1 MPFANYA
8 RWKLFNQIYPPPTDG
23 QQKLLLPLC
32 TGEKRIIWLCGRQ
45 VGKTELLA
53 RLVVDLILDGKQLL
67 WVAPTHDLA
76 QIGYERTAQRF
87 AQFMQLLPP
96 SYRKFARYKNSAPY
110 HIKWRYTGGQCK
122 WLTAKNYRQ
131 LQGYTLDWVVIDEC
145 ASIDDLQ
152 HILDSY
158 LIPTISIKMGGILL
172 ASTPRGYGDFAK
184 LAESDE
190 YYTVHL
196 TTLDGGLVSQQFL
209 DEQQE
214 RYRKRG
220 AEHLFEQEF
229 LGTVIKNAGKYFT
242 REPIVSDTQPQW
254 TTTTRCV
261 IGADWGYTSP
271 FAAVRVITD
280 GHRYYVDEMVY
291 ETKLTPEQQAERL
304 STLAKSQR
312 NTTIV
317 IDPSTPDSAIRTY
330 KLYGIAPKPAQNDR
344 IGGWQL
350 IRDLLEHDRLWVSP
364 KCNYLLDEWEQ
375 AEYNIKRTDDLIAD
389 NDHALDALRYAIA
402 ECYQRYTE
410 PQPITYHTLLQQQ
423 PRRYQSPAIPRKY
436 R

>member
-1 MPFANYA
+1 MPFANHA
-8 RWKLFNQIYPPPTDG
+8 RFKLFNTIYPPLTAG

-32 TGEKRIIWLCGRQ
+32 TGEKRVIWMCGRQ

-53 RLVVDLILDGKQLL
+53 RMVVDQILDGKQLL

-87 AQFMQLLPP
+87 SQFLQLLPP
-96 SYRKFARYKNSAPY
+96 NYRKFARYRNSAPY
-110 HIKWRYTGGQCK
+110 HIKWLYTGGQCK

-131 LQGYTLDWVVIDEC
+131 LQGYTLDWVVIDES

-158 LIPTISIKMGGILL
+158 LIPTISVKMGGILL

-190 YYTVHL
+190 YAVVHL

-209 DEQQE
+209 DEQRE

-229 LGTVIKNAGKYFT
+229 LGVVIKNAGRYFT
-242 REPIVSDTQPQW
+242 REPIISDTPPDW
-254 TTTTRCV
+254 VSSTRCV
-261 IGADWGYTSP
+261 IGVDWGYTSP
-271 FAAVRVITD
+271 FACVRVLTD
-280 GHRYYVDEMVY
+280 GHTYYVDEMVY

-304 STLAKSQR
+304 ATLAKPYR

-317 IDPSTPDSAIRTY
+317 IDPSTPDSAIKTY
-330 KLYGIAPKPAQNDR
+330 RYYGVATKPASNDR

-364 KCNYLLDEWEQ
+364 KCHYLLDEWND
-375 AEYNIKRTDDLIAD
+375 AEYDIKRTDDLVAES
-389 NDHALDALRYAIA
+389 DHALDALRYAIA
-402 ECYQRYTE
+402 ECYQRYTP

-423 PRRYQSPAIPRKY
+423 PRKYQPLSVSRKY

>member
-1 MPFANYA
+1 MPFANYS
-8 RWKLFNQIYPPPTDG
+8 RFKLFNTIYSPPTAG

-32 TGEKRIIWLCGRQ
+32 TGEKRVIWLCGRQ

-87 AQFMQLLPP
+87 AQFTQLLPA

-110 HIKWRYTGGQCK
+110 HIKWQYTGGMCK

-131 LQGYTLDWVVIDEC
+131 LQGYTLDWVVIDES

-158 LIPTISIKMGGILL
+158 LIPTISVRMGGILL

-184 LAESDE
+184 LAETDE
-190 YYTVHL
+190 YHTVHL

-220 AEHLFEQEF
+220 AEHLFSQEF
-229 LGTVIKNAGKYFT
+229 LGVVIMNAGKYFT
-242 REPIVSDTQPQW
+242 REPVISDTPPDW

-261 IGADWGYTSP
+261 VGVDWGYTSP
-271 FAAVRVITD
+271 FACVRIITD
-280 GHRYYVDEMVY
+280 GSKYYVDELVY
-291 ETKLTPEQQAERL
+291 ETKLTPEQQAERIA
-304 STLAKSQR
+304 TLAKQQR

-364 KCNYLLDEWEQ
+364 KCHYLLDEWSS

-423 PRRYQSPAIPRKY
+423 PRKYQSPVLPRKY

>member
-1 MPFANYA
+1 MPFANHA
-8 RWKLFNQIYPPPTDG
+8 RFKLFNQIYPPPTQG
-23 QQKLLLPLC
+23 QEKLLLPLC
-32 TGEKRIIWLCGRQ
+32 TGEKRVIWLCGRQ

-53 RLVVDLILDGKQLL
+53 RLTVDLILDGKQLL

-87 AQFMQLLPP
+87 AQFLQLYHN

-110 HIKWRYTGGQCK
+110 HIKWQYTGGMCK

-158 LIPTISIKMGGILL
+158 LIPTISVKMGGILL

-196 TTLDGGLVSQQFL
+196 TTLEGGLVSQEFL

-214 RYRKRG
+214 RYHKRG

-229 LGTVIKNAGKYFT
+229 LGNVIKTSGKYFT
-242 REPIVSDTQPQW
+242 RDPIISADKPNW
-254 TTTTRCV
+254 LNSTRCV
-261 IGADWGYTSP
+261 IGVDWGYTSP
-271 FAAVRVITD
+271 FACVRVITD
-280 GHRYYVDEMVY
+280 GHKYYVDELVY
-291 ETKLTPEQQAERL
+291 ETKLTPEQQAERIA
-304 STLAKSQR
+304 TLAKAQR

-317 IDPSTPDSAIRTY
+317 IDPSTPDSAVKTY
-330 KLYGIAPKPAQNDR
+330 KLYGISAKPANNDR

-364 KCNYLLDEWEQ
+364 KCHYLLEEWQE

-389 NDHALDALRYAIA
+389 SDHALDSLRYAIS

-423 PRRYQSPAIPRKY
+423 PRRYQSPVLPRKY

>member
-1 MPFANYA
+1 MPFANHA
-8 RWKLFNQIYPPPTDG
+8 RFKLFNQIYPPPTQG
-23 QQKLLLPLC
+23 QEKLLLPLC
-32 TGEKRIIWLCGRQ
+32 TGEKRVIWLCGRQ

-53 RLVVDLILDGKQLL
+53 RLTVDLILDGKQLL

-87 AQFMQLLPP
+87 AQFLQLYHN

-110 HIKWRYTGGQCK
+110 HIKWQYTGGMCK

-158 LIPTISIKMGGILL
+158 LIPTISVKMGGILL

-196 TTLDGGLVSQQFL
+196 TTLEGGLVSQEFL

-214 RYRKRG
+214 RYHKRG

-229 LGTVIKNAGKYFT
+229 LGNVIKTSGKYFT
-242 REPIVSDTQPQW
+242 RDPIISADKPNW
-254 TTTTRCV
+254 LNSTRCV
-261 IGADWGYTSP
+261 IGVDWGYTSP

-280 GHRYYVDEMVY
+280 GHRYYVDELVY
-291 ETKLTPEQQAERL
+291 ETKLTPEQQAERIA
-304 STLAKSQR
+304 TLAKAQR

-317 IDPSTPDSAIRTY
+317 IDPSTPDSAVKTY
-330 KLYGIAPKPAQNDR
+330 KLYGISAKPANNDR

-364 KCNYLLDEWEQ
+364 KCHYLLEEWQE

-389 NDHALDALRYAIA
+389 SDHALDSLRYAIS

-423 PRRYQSPAIPRKY
+423 PRRYQSPTITRKY

>member
-1 MPFANYA
+1 MPFTNYT
-8 RWKLFNQIYPPPTDG
+8 RFKLFNTIYPALTAG
-23 QQKLLLPLC
+23 QEQLLRPLC
-32 TGEKRIIWLCGRQ
+32 TGEKRVIWMCGRQ

-53 RLVVDLILDGKQLL
+53 RLVVDLVLDGKQIL

-87 AQFMQLLPP
+87 AQFLQLYN
-96 SYRKFARYKNSAPY
+96 STYRKFARYKNSAPY
-110 HIKWRYTGGQCK
+110 HIKWLYTGGMCK

-131 LQGYTLDWVVIDEC
+131 LQGYTLDWVVVDES

-158 LIPTISIKMGGILL
+158 LIPTISVRMGGILL

-190 YYTVHL
+190 YAVVHI
-196 TTLDGGLVSQQFL
+196 TTQDGGLVSQEFL
-209 DEQQE
+209 DEQRE

-229 LGTVIKNAGKYFT
+229 LGTVIRTAGRYFT
-242 REPIVSDTQPQW
+242 REPIISDTLPQW
-254 TTTTRCV
+254 STHTRCV
-261 IGADWGYTSP
+261 IGVDWGYTSP
-271 FAAVRVITD
+271 FACVRVITD
-280 GHRYYVDEMVY
+280 GQKYYVDEMVY

-304 STLAKSQR
+304 VNLAKTQR

-317 IDPSTPDSAIRTY
+317 IDPSTPDSAIKTY
-330 KLYGIAPKPAQNDR
+330 KLYGVAPKPAHNDR

-364 KCNYLLDEWEQ
+364 KCHYLLDEWSE
-375 AEYNIKRTDDLIAD
+375 AEYNIKRTDDLIAES
-389 NDHALDALRYAIA
+389 DHALDALRYAIA

-423 PRRYQSPAIPRKY
+423 PRKYQSPTIPRKF

>member
-1 MPFANYA
+1 MPFANHA
-8 RWKLFNQIYPPPTDG
+8 RFKLFNQIYPPPTQG
-23 QQKLLLPLC
+23 QEKLLLPLC
-32 TGEKRIIWLCGRQ
+32 TGEKRVIWLCGRQ

-53 RLVVDLILDGKQLL
+53 RLTVDLILDGKQLL

-87 AQFMQLLPP
+87 AQFLQLYHN

-110 HIKWRYTGGQCK
+110 HIKWQYTGGMCK

-158 LIPTISIKMGGILL
+158 LIPTISVKMGGILL

-196 TTLDGGLVSQQFL
+196 TTLEGGLVSQEFL

-214 RYRKRG
+214 RYHKRG

-229 LGTVIKNAGKYFT
+229 LGNVIKTSGKYFT
-242 REPIVSDTQPQW
+242 RDPIISADKPNW
-254 TTTTRCV
+254 LNSTRCV
-261 IGADWGYTSP
+261 IGVDWGYTSP

-280 GHRYYVDEMVY
+280 GQIYYVDELVY
-291 ETKLTPEQQAERL
+291 ETKLTPEQQAERIA
-304 STLAKSQR
+304 TLAKAQR

-317 IDPSTPDSAIRTY
+317 IDPSTPDSAVKTY
-330 KLYGIAPKPAQNDR
+330 KLYGISAKPANNDR

-364 KCNYLLDEWEQ
+364 KCHYLLEEWQE

-389 NDHALDALRYAIA
+389 SDHALDSLRYAIA

-423 PRRYQSPAIPRKY
+423 PRRYQSPVLPRKY

>member
-8 RWKLFNQIYPPPTDG
+8 RWKLFNTIYPPLTSG
-23 QQKLLLPLC
+23 QEKLLLPLC
-32 TGEKRIIWLCGRQ
+32 SGDKRVIWMCGRQ

-53 RLVVDLILDGKQLL
+53 RLVVDLVLDGKQLL

-87 AQFMQLLPP
+87 SQFLQLLPS
-96 SYRKFARYKNSAPY
+96 SYHKFARFRNSAPY
-110 HIKWRYTGGQCK
+110 SIKWRYTGGWCK

-131 LQGYTLDWVVIDEC
+131 LQGYTLDWVLIDEC
-145 ASIDDLQ
+145 ASIDNLQ

-158 LIPTISIKMGGILL
+158 LIPTISVRMGGILL
-172 ASTPRGYGDFAK
+172 ASTPRGYGDFAL
-184 LAESDE
+184 LAESGE
-190 YYTVHL
+190 YAVVHL

-209 DEQQE
+209 DEQRE

-229 LGTVIKNAGKYFT
+229 LGVVIKDAGKFFT
-242 REPIVSDTQPQW
+242 RLPIVSDTPPNW
-254 TTTTRCV
+254 IAPTRCV
-261 IGADWGYTSP
+261 IGVDWGYTSP
-271 FAAVRVITD
+271 FAVVRVITD
-280 GHRYYVDEMVY
+280 GHKYYVDGMVY
-291 ETKLTPEQQAERL
+291 EAKLTPEKQAERL
-304 STLAKSQR
+304 ATLAKQHR

-317 IDPSTPDSAIRTY
+317 IDPSTPDSAIKTY
-330 KLYGIAPKPAQNDR
+330 KLYGIATKPANNDR
-344 IGGWQL
+344 VGGWQL

-364 KCNYLLDEWEQ
+364 KCHYLLDEWDS
-375 AEYNIKRTDDLIAD
+375 AEYDIKRTDDLIAD
-389 NDHALDALRYAIA
+389 SDHALDALRYAIA

-423 PRRYQSPAIPRKY
+423 PRRYQAPAIPRKF

>member
-1 MPFANYA
+1 MPFANHA
-8 RWKLFNQIYPPPTDG
+8 RFKLFNQIYPPPTQG
-23 QQKLLLPLC
+23 QEKLLLPLC
-32 TGEKRIIWLCGRQ
+32 TGEKRVIWLCGRQ

-53 RLVVDLILDGKQLL
+53 RLTVDLILDGKQLL

-87 AQFMQLLPP
+87 AQFLQLYHN

-110 HIKWRYTGGQCK
+110 HIKWQYTGGMCK

-158 LIPTISIKMGGILL
+158 LIPTISVRMGGILL

-196 TTLDGGLVSQQFL
+196 TTLEGGLVSQEFL

-214 RYRKRG
+214 RYHKRG

-229 LGTVIKNAGKYFT
+229 LGNVIKTSGKYFT
-242 REPIVSDTQPQW
+242 RDPIISADKPNW
-254 TTTTRCV
+254 LNSTRCV
-261 IGADWGYTSP
+261 IGVDWGYTSP

-280 GHRYYVDEMVY
+280 GQIYYVDELVY
-291 ETKLTPEQQAERL
+291 ETKLTPEQQAERIA
-304 STLAKSQR
+304 TLAKAQR

-317 IDPSTPDSAIRTY
+317 IDPSTPDSAVKTY
-330 KLYGIAPKPAQNDR
+330 KLYGISAKPANNDR

-364 KCNYLLDEWEQ
+364 KCHYLLEEWQE

-389 NDHALDALRYAIA
+389 SDHALDSLRYAIA

-423 PRRYQSPAIPRKY
+423 PRRYQSPTITRKY